1 LIDVS
6 PPVHFANGGKGIE
19 DDGELIEKA
28 KSLEGSRGIPARE
41 AAALK
46 CRFRLYQKAS
56 RGDESKWIRVGNDMK
71 PLSMEHSQKDEGESG
86 DENMVAIE
94 SAVLE
99 ISLSNVGIVTTKLIT
114 NGETIVQAT
123 KSARNSKLL
132 RWGTIIGSVL
142 FIGGFIVKSYV
153 EERIFDRDTQRVLAY
168 YKHAAPNSFH
178 DGDERQARYLVWKY
192 KGKKDALW
200 RRLEAKYGVPVKHA
214 WEWDDEED
222 ETAKDE
228 DEPAEDLDDGEE
240 SDEMKGGE
248 EL

>member
-1 LIDVS
+1 
-6 PPVHFANGGKGIE
+6 
-19 DDGELIEKA
+19 
-28 KSLEGSRGIPARE
+28 
-41 AAALK
+41 
-46 CRFRLYQKAS
+46 
-56 RGDESKWIRVGNDMK
+56 M
-71 PLSMEHSQKDEGESG
+71 
-86 DENMVAIE
+86 
-94 SAVLE
+94 LE
-99 ISLSNVGIVTTKLIT
+99 INLSTVGIISTKLIT

-142 FIGGFIVKSYV
+142 FIGGFLVKSFV
-153 EERIFDRDTQRVLAY
+153 EERIFERDTQRVLAY

-214 WEWDDEED
+214 WEWDDEEEGD
-222 ETAKDE
+222 NEGGDDNEA
-228 DEPAEDLDDGEE
+228 AEDLDG
-240 SDEMKGGE
+240 DEDETKGE